1 MTTFA
6 WHVHHELLVEPL
18 TEPIEN
24 RIAFIKTNKPKRE
37 QATRLRL
44 LRIVKGEMPA
54 AHVAAW
60 VKANAA
66 WVKAAAARDKAV
78 AAWDKA
84 YAAWDKA
91 AAARDKAVAARDKAV
106 AAWDRAFAA
115 WDKAAADNLPAIETL
130 HRAECEPDCPWNGRT
145 IFP

>member
-6 WHVHHELLVEPL
+6 WHVHHDRLVEPL

-24 RIAFIKTNKPKRE
+24 RIAFIKANKPRHE

-44 LRIVKGEMPA
+44 LRVVKGELPA
-54 AHVAAW
+54 VY
-60 VKANAA
+60 
-66 WVKAAAARDKAV
+66 V

-84 YAAWDKA
+84 EAAWAKAEAARDKA
-91 AAARDKAVAARDKAV
+91 DAAWDKAVAARDKA
-106 AAWDRAFAA
+106 DAA
-115 WDKAAADNLPAIETL
+115 WDKAYAENLPAIEAL